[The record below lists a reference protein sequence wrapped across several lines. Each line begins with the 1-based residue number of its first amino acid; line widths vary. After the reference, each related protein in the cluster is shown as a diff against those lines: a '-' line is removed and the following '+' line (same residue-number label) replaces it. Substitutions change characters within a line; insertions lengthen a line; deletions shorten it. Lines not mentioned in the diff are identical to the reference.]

1 MEGTYAFHGYC
12 LFAIGHVNRNYRNNS
27 LRQFMIFF
35 SYRFY
40 TPSCG
45 RENTGIVKH
54 KSRQAKLR
62 IEYQIAELGT
72 RYFFP
77 GSLIANS
84 LFLDHGSL
92 SLNR

>member
-40 TPSCG
+40 IPSCG

-62 IEYQIAELGT
+62 IEYQIGT
-72 RYFFP
+72 YHLQQTTEIGKSDGR
-77 GSLIANS
+77 LRKC
-84 LFLDHGSL
+84 H
-92 SLNR
+92 